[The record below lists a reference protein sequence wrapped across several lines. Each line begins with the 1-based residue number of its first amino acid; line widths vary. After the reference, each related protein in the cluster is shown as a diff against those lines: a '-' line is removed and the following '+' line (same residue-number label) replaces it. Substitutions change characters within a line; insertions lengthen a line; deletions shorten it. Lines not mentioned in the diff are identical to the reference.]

1 MVKGVILMTIHQQFL
16 NFEAVIA
23 HCETRV
29 PSGTL
34 CEAIK
39 YGRKMEFIDKTNKLL
54 PSGVL
59 LAEIITNCS
68 PSDELLAEVKL
79 PTI

>member
-1 MVKGVILMTIHQQFL
+1 MTIHQEFL
-16 NFEAVIA
+16 NFEVVIA

-39 YGRKMEFIDKTNKLL
+39 YGRKMDFIDERNKLS
-54 PSGVL
+54 PSGEL

-68 PSDELLAEVKL
+68 PSDELLAEIKL

>member
-1 MVKGVILMTIHQQFL
+1 MTIHQQFL

-23 HCETRV
+23 HCETWV

-39 YGRKMEFIDKTNKLL
+39 YGRKMEFIDESEQTCYHQV
-54 PSGVL
+54 SF
-59 LAEIITNCS
+59 
-68 PSDELLAEVKL
+68 
-79 PTI
+79 